1 MSCNIIQLSSTRW
14 DALGLLRKAR
24 KAGRISQ
31 INFSCGSRLD
41 LHCSLDRRETL
52 SSPEPTPCPPV
63 GPTRVQEP
71 AFKSVVLLEE
81 ARPCFTTKKE
91 KKKKKINVQDNW
103 TNLKQANRISDF
115 TTGSWKEGID

>member
-1 MSCNIIQLSSTRW
+1 MSCNIIQLSGTRW

-41 LHCSLDRRETL
+41 LHCSLGRRETL

-91 KKKKKINVQDNW
+91 EKKKKKS
-103 TNLKQANRISDF
+103 TCK
-115 TTGSWKEGID
+115 TTGQI